1 MYVPTL
7 GGSGLLHLL
16 AAHPRVVAI
25 FGVAATVTALTA
37 PHAPGRLVGTAGH
50 IERIESAFSQR
61 ITALGEE
68 RQTAAE
74 QQAVRLLER
83 NDRQQIELAVRQFLQ
98 TCGAACTDIS
108 SDRIV
113 GDRALLVRVLMLG
126 ELDKQAGASQA
137 NVVGSVRQNHVAT
150 KGTN

>member
-25 FGVAATVTALTA
+25 FGVAATVGALMA

-50 IERIESAFSQR
+50 IERIESAFSPR
-61 ITALGEE
+61 VAALGEE

-74 QQAVRLLER
+74 QEAVRLLEQ
-83 NDRQQIELAVRQFLQ
+83 NDHQQIEVAVRQFLH

-108 SDRIV
+108 TDRVV

-126 ELDKQAGASQA
+126 ELDKQARAPHA
-137 NVVGSVRQNHVAT
+137 NVVGGVRQKNAVT
-150 KGTN
+150 SGTN

>member
-16 AAHPRVVAI
+16 AAHPRVVAV
-25 FGVAATVTALTA
+25 FGVAATVTALMA

-50 IERIESAFSQR
+50 IERIESAFSPQ
-61 ITALGEE
+61 IAALGEE

-83 NDRQQIELAVRQFLQ
+83 NDHQQIELAVRQFLR

-108 SDRIV
+108 TDRV
-113 GDRALLVRVLMLG
+113 VSDRALLVRVLMLS
-126 ELDKQAGASQA
+126 ELDKLAHTPQA
-137 NVVGSVRQNHVAT
+137 NVAGAASH
-150 KGTN
+150 TNRPTGRTN